1 MLLTTASEFLNSS
14 STIAEKFNNNGNN
27 NNNNNNGNNGNNNNG
42 NKSGRMIV
50 ILIILVIWIAL
61 VLLIGKYL
69 WNECLCKVISVCKP
83 IDSVFTII
91 GLVVLFDILKPQLNS
106 NYNNYSRR

>member
-14 STIAEKFNNNGNN
+14 STIAEKFNNNNNGN
-27 NNNNNNGNNGNNNNG
+27 NNNNNNGN
-42 NKSGRMIV
+42 KPGRMIV

-83 IDSVFTII
+83 IDNVFTII
-91 GLVVLFDILKPQLNS
+91 GLVVLFDILRPQLNS